1 MTEKPR
7 KKLGR
12 PPTLTQRQMK
22 FAELLIFKRG
32 EMTPTQ
38 CAFEAGYKNR
48 PRQNAGDLRNA
59 TKFPLVAA
67 YIKELEA
74 EVREKYGIDF
84 HKHIEQLGKI
94 RNKAFQDKSTLS
106 SAVTSEV
113 ARGKA
118 AGIYVDRRETT
129 NLNVELDRMSY
140 EDLIEKMSEFVNQK
154 NSKNVTPVVE
164 SVESKATKAPDTDS
178 IKQPL

>member
-12 PPTLTQRQMK
+12 PPTLSQKQMK

-48 PRQNAGDLRNA
+48 PRQNAGDLRNPN
-59 TKFPLVAA
+59 KFPLVAS

-129 NLNVELDRMSY
+129 NVNMELEKMSY
-140 EDLIEKMSEFVNQK
+140 EDLMSKLAEFVNQK
-154 NSKNVTPVVE
+154 TEKNITPTKETIE
-164 SVESKATKAPDTDS
+164 STAE
-178 IKQPL
+178 

>member
-1 MTEKPR
+1 
-7 KKLGR
+7 
-12 PPTLTQRQMK
+12 
-22 FAELLIFKRG
+22 
-32 EMTPTQ
+32 
-38 CAFEAGYKNR
+38 
-48 PRQNAGDLRNA
+48 
-59 TKFPLVAA
+59 LVDA

-154 NSKNVTPVVE
+154 TSKNVTPVAE
-164 SVESKATKAPDTDS
+164 SVESKATEVPETDS
-178 IKQPL
+178 IKQ

>member
-1 MTEKPR
+1 MTEEPR

-22 FAELLIFKRG
+22 FAELLVFKRG
-32 EMTPTQ
+32 QMTPTQ

-48 PRQNAGDLRNA
+48 SRQNAGDLRNA
-59 TKFPLVAA
+59 TKFPLVAT

-74 EVREKYGIDF
+74 EAREKYGIDF

-94 RNKAFQDKSTLS
+94 RNKAFKDKSTLS

-118 AGIYVDRRETT
+118 AGLYIDRRQTT
-129 NLNVELDRMSY
+129 NVNLELDKMSY
-140 EDLIEKMSEFVNQK
+140 EDLIEKMSEFVDGK
-154 NSKNVTPVVE
+154 KEKKVTPSEAAVE
-164 SVESKATKAPDTDS
+164 
-178 IKQPL
+178 Q

>member
-7 KKLGR
+7 KQLGR

-48 PRQNAGDLRNA
+48 PRQNAGDLRNPN
-59 TKFPLVAA
+59 KFPLVAA

-129 NLNVELDRMSY
+129 NVNMELEKMSY
-140 EDLIEKMSEFVNQK
+140 EDLMSKLAEFVNQK
-154 NSKNVTPVVE
+154 TEKNITPTKETIE
-164 SVESKATKAPDTDS
+164 STAE
-178 IKQPL
+178 